1 MLSGHQRNLKILEK
15 QALGYG
21 DIDTP
26 LRLVNQIDSE
36 KKKTFKNYNLRAQLY
51 YDKMDYEKC

>member
-1 MLSGHQRNLKILEK
+1 MKENAETEYINGNFEGALSILTSE
-15 QALGYG
+15 
-21 DIDTP
+21 
-26 LRLVNQIDSE
+26 IDSE